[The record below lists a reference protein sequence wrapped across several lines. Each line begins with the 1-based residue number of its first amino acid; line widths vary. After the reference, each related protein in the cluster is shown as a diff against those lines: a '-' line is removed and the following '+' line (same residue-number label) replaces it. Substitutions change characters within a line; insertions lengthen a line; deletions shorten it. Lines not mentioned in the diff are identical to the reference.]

1 MAAIVQYETGSV
13 HFLFGNEAIA
23 TGTLEVGANHAAGY
37 PWTP

>member
-13 HFLFGNEAIA
+13 RFLLGNETIA
-23 TGTLEVGANHAAGY
+23 KATLEVGANHATGY